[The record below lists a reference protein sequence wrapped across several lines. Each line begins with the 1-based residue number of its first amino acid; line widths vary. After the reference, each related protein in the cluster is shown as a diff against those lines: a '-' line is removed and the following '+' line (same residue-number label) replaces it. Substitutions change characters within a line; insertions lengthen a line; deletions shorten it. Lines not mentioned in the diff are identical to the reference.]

1 MHKKI
6 ITNQLG
12 THHRRLTYAGLILLW
27 ASGCLWLGFHYFVSS
42 SGELGL
48 GPHPLQIWW
57 LKLHGLAA
65 MGSLIIFGSLMP
77 GHIRKAWQHRNN
89 RGSGG
94 TMVATM
100 IALTL
105 TGYALYYVGG
115 EELRPLISLTHW
127 IWGLAMA
134 PLIVL
139 HILLGKRTRKLAS
152 KCDTRTIK

>member
-1 MHKKI
+1 MVGLSLFRI
-6 ITNQLG
+6 EF
-12 THHRRLTYAGLILLW
+12 RRIGLRP
-27 ASGCLWLGFHYFVSS
+27 SS
-42 SGELGL
+42 TTDL
-48 GPHPLQIWW
+48 W

-77 GHIRKAWQHRNN
+77 GHIRKAWQHRKN

-139 HILLGKRTRKLAS
+139 HIVLGRRTRKLAPL
-152 KCDTRTIK
+152 

>member
-1 MHKKI
+1 M
-6 ITNQLG
+6 ITNQLS
-12 THHRRLTYAGLILLW
+12 TRHRRLTYASLILLW
-27 ASGCLWLGFHYFVSS
+27 TSGCLWLGFHYFLSS

-48 GPHPLQIWW
+48 GPHPLQSWW

-77 GHIRKAWQHRNN
+77 GHIRKAWQHRKN

-94 TMVATM
+94 SLIATM

-134 PLIVL
+134 PLIGL
-139 HILLGKRTRKLAS
+139 HIVLGRRTRRMAGK
-152 KCDTRTIK
+152 